1 MFCLELAA
9 WLCPIRIRR
18 QSGPVLKPG
27 VFSRDLPRARVSMA
41 GLERNWTRTLA
52 FAVLLMGAGTAGFT
66 QSPATLPAEDTT
78 TGSLT
83 GKLTDLYSRPLEGV
97 PVVVRNQATGAET
110 RTITTKNGFYR
121 FSRLEPGEYTVTA
134 ESPQL
139 GRGQLED
146 IAVAAGY
153 EARVQTAMELAHT
166 PPTSPVLAAFPSEER
181 PKVEEQ
187 PWLNRPVLETEAL
200 PVSEIAW
207 TAEPLRL
214 LPLREQWVRAEISQT
229 TAIEVNAALE
239 TEPLQTLALAGQSLP
254 NSAPPAPPVTAP
266 AVVLGS
272 QVSEARPGAPG
283 SPANGPTAPALSN
296 TMSAAELQALPVSG
310 RRWQEFVLDN
320 TPTSTTRA
328 GGQGEITLRG
338 AGQPAEITVDGV
350 SRGLA
355 FGRTNESGQGS
366 QGRGALGQGENPAGI
381 AQVGKGG
388 HGLVLNE
395 AAIRTVETVAGNVE
409 AAADRAAGGRMN
421 VETQRGANELHG
433 QGFLYD
439 RQNIWGAQNPFTQW
453 IKETTPANG
462 TAVPVPVF
470 TPESYTPPDHETTWG
485 IGVGSR
491 IRRNKLFWFAALDGY
506 QRNDPGLATVK
517 HPYLLQPEPSNT
529 CANPPCTAQTGFFVQ
544 PANDQMQVL
553 SARLGLSSVNPVAE
567 GLAAYSK

>member
-9 WLCPIRIRR
+9 GLCPIRIRR

-110 RTITTKNGFYR
+110 RTITTKNGVYR
-121 FSRLEPGEYTVTA
+121 FSGLEPGEYTVTA
-134 ESPQL
+134 ESPEL

-153 EARVQTAMELAHT
+153 EARVQTAMELTHT
-166 PPTSPVLAAFPSEER
+166 PPTSPVLA
-181 PKVEEQ
+181 
-187 PWLNRPVLETEAL
+187 
-200 PVSEIAW
+200 
-207 TAEPLRL
+207 
-214 LPLREQWVRAEISQT
+214 
-229 TAIEVNAALE
+229 
-239 TEPLQTLALAGQSLP
+239 
-254 NSAPPAPPVTAP
+254 
-266 AVVLGS
+266 
-272 QVSEARPGAPG
+272 
-283 SPANGPTAPALSN
+283 APALSN

-338 AGQPAEITVDGV
+338 TGQPAEITVDGV

-366 QGRGALGQGENPAGI
+366 QGRGALGQGGYPAGI

-439 RQNIWGAQNPFTQW
+439 RQNIWGAQNPFTQ
-453 IKETTPANG
+453 
-462 TAVPVPVF
+462 
-470 TPESYTPPDHETTWG
+470 
-485 IGVGSR
+485 GVK
-491 IRRNKLFWFAALDGY
+491 INKKC
-506 QRNDPGLATVK
+506 NV
-517 HPYLLQPEPSNT
+517 
-529 CANPPCTAQTGFFVQ
+529 CICI
-544 PANDQMQVL
+544 
-553 SARLGLSSVNPVAE
+553 
-567 GLAAYSK
+567 

>member
-1 MFCLELAA
+1 
-9 WLCPIRIRR
+9 
-18 QSGPVLKPG
+18 
-27 VFSRDLPRARVSMA
+27 MA

-139 GRGQLED
+139 GRGQLQD
-146 IAVAAGY
+146 IAVAGGY
-153 EARVQTAMELAHT
+153 EAWVQTAMELTHT
-166 PPTSPVLAAFPSEER
+166 PPTSPVLAAFPSEEQ
-181 PKVEEQ
+181 PKVEER

-207 TAEPLRL
+207 PAEPLRL
-214 LPLREQWVRAEISQT
+214 LPLREQWVRAEIPQT

-239 TEPLQTLALAGQSLP
+239 TEPLQTLVLAGQSWEVI
-254 NSAPPAPPVTAP
+254 APRAP
-266 AVVLGS
+266 AIVLDS
-272 QVSEARPGAPG
+272 QVSEARPGAPVT
-283 SPANGPTAPALSN
+283 SAPALSN
-296 TMSAAELQALPVSG
+296 SMSAAELQALPVSG

-328 GGQGEITLRG
+328 GGQGEISLRG

-366 QGRGALGQGENPAGI
+366 QGRGALGQGGAGPAGM

-388 HGLVLNE
+388 HGLAMSE
-395 AAIRTVETVAGNVE
+395 AAIRAVETMAGNVE
-409 AAADRAAGGRMN
+409 ASADRAAGGRMN

-433 QGFLYD
+433 QAFLYD
-439 RQNIWGAQNPFTQW
+439 RQNIWGAQNPFTQ
-453 IKETTPANG
+453 
-462 TAVPVPVF
+462 
-470 TPESYTPPDHETTWG
+470 
-485 IGVGSR
+485 GVK
-491 IRRNKLFWFAALDGY
+491 INKKC
-506 QRNDPGLATVK
+506 NV
-517 HPYLLQPEPSNT
+517 
-529 CANPPCTAQTGFFVQ
+529 CICI
-544 PANDQMQVL
+544 
-553 SARLGLSSVNPVAE
+553 
-567 GLAAYSK
+567 